1 MAIEIISLSGSA
13 KIVEGDT
20 LTKLQFQLQDENETP
35 VMLVTK
41 DNSSDPIGIYA
52 NVISSKDMVALQREV
67 TLISPAEGIFSINP
81 QDIKDTMYA
90 EVVINFTKDKTAIY
104 PLPITE
110 VTVDRGLPKSDED
123 YLWVG

>member
-81 QDIKDTMYA
+81 QDIKDAMYA